1 MSYQPILAVIAS
13 FERGVAT
20 KKMTMRQK
28 GAVFCKKAISKVEE
42 MANNTMI
49 AVFVVCWTLY
59 LEP

>member
-1 MSYQPILAVIAS
+1 LAVIAS

-42 MANNTMI
+42 MANSTMI
-49 AVFVVCWTLY
+49 AVIAVCWTLY